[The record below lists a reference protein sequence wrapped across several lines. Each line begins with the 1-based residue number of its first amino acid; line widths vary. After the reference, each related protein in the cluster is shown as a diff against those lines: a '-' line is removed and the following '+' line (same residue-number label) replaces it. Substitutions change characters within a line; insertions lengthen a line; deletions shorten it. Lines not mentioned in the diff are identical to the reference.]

1 MNQTGVS
8 RWLRLTAA
16 VFAMIMIGNFQYAW
30 TLFVKPLIAATHWKL
45 SDVQWAFTCFVA
57 FQTWVMPFAG
67 WMIDRTGPRLFLT
80 VAGVICAV
88 GWAGLGM
95 VHTLPMLY
103 LLYSMTGF
111 GAALV
116 YCGSMGVGLKWFPD
130 RRGLAAGLISAGYG
144 SGAALFVGFIGYTI
158 RTSGYQ
164 TAFLYTGVFQG
175 ILIIVSAQFLQNPKK
190 GEVPPA
196 VASKTK
202 ARSHGVDFSSWEMLR
217 TPHFYL
223 MFAMALMMGIGG
235 LMVTAQVAP
244 MADSFKVGAAA
255 LTLSVTLNPLAN
267 GGGRV
272 FWGWVSDHLGR
283 EKTMS
288 LAFFLHALILLGVVQ
303 FGGQS
308 PALFITFIALVFFT
322 WGEVYSLF
330 PSACADFFGAG
341 NASSNY
347 AFLYSAKGMA
357 SIVGGGLAAMLF
369 EKTGSWT
376 YGFYACAAMA
386 LISSGGALL
395 LRRMPLPLKA
405 AGELK
410 AAQGFPAVAGDR
422 A

>member
-1 MNQTGVS
+1 MM
-8 RWLRLTAA
+8 
-16 VFAMIMIGNFQYAW
+16 MIANFQYAW

-88 GWAGLGM
+88 AWAGLGM
-95 VHTLPMLY
+95 VHTLPMVY
-103 LLYSMTGF
+103 LLYSLTGF

-130 RRGLAAGLISAGYG
+130 RRGLAAGLIAAGYG

-158 RTSGYQ
+158 RTAGYQ

-175 ILIIVSAQFLQNPKK
+175 ILIITAAQFLHNPQK
-190 GEVPPA
+190 GELPAA

-202 ARSHGVDFSSWEMLR
+202 ARSHGVDFNSWEMLR
-217 TPHFYL
+217 TTHFYL

-255 LTLSVTLNPLAN
+255 LTISLTLNPLAN
-267 GGGRV
+267 GGGRL
-272 FWGWVSDHLGR
+272 FWGWVSDHVGR

-288 LAFFLHALILLGVVQ
+288 LVFFLQALILLGVVE
-303 FGGQS
+303 FGGRS
-308 PALFITFIALVFFT
+308 PALFITSIALVFFT
-322 WGEVYSLF
+322 WGPVYSLF
-330 PSACADFFGAG
+330 PSACADYFGAG

-347 AFLYSAKGMA
+347 AFLYSAKGVA
-357 SIVGGGLAAMLF
+357 SIVGGGLAALLF
-369 EKTGSWT
+369 EKTGSWN
-376 YGFYACAAMA
+376 YGFYACAGMA
-386 LISSGGALL
+386 LMASMGALV
-395 LRRMPLPLKA
+395 LRKMPLPVKDA
-405 AGELK
+405 AEVTTADGLR
-410 AAQGFPAVAGDR
+410 VATASDR